1 MVDPATLGRNT
12 YVLIGGLILLGVGFF
27 LLVAAW
33 TMLKVWLW
41 RARQRRSL
49 RAWLEATRRAD
60 GGMYPPHAEGVCQE
74 CRRGDRRI
82 HHLPGGEQLC
92 PACYERYRP
101 RVEANPGREPAI
113 AQPD

>member
-82 HHLPGGEQLC
+82 HHLPGGEQLG